1 MDVVK
6 SMSLAHNILTTKDE
20 KFRTPYMYARSQ
32 ISRFFKQTTRNDV
45 YLRLVIIDS
54 LYSTQMSKN
63 MFGLDCLSESIKR
76 LGDDECLKKKVLCF
90 LKGEKDGKCIKDLL
104 DGTYGRSKAAKTE
117 DDRIAAGSLISKY
130 LYFLMDYQFPII
142 DSFVKKYVLTL
153 FTTSQSVRD
162 YLKGKSSKTKRV
174 NDNEKLIKLLVNI
187 KNEFSESEAS
197 YEKMDNLL
205 WLTGK
210 IRKGALSL
218 IVQEKWYCEIEKL
231 IRNPDFEK
239 KLNESKKS
247 SKSSMI
253 DDLFSK
259 ELSNADTIDKL
270 TRKGFISK
278 DLSKFLN
285 EIKDIEKIE

>member
-1 MDVVK
+1 M
-6 SMSLAHNILTTKDE
+6 
-20 KFRTPYMYARSQ
+20 
-32 ISRFFKQTTRNDV
+32 
-45 YLRLVIIDS
+45 
-54 LYSTQMSKN
+54 
-63 MFGLDCLSESIKR
+63 
-76 LGDDECLKKKVLCF
+76 
-90 LKGEKDGKCIKDLL
+90 

-174 NDNEKLIKLLVNI
+174 NDNEKLIELLVNI

-270 TRKGFISK
+270 TRKGFISN